1 MSEKHKSKYKKP
13 ENKKATHRKDMKDYT
28 MDDKTGSLNPK
39 STGDKQ
45 LNVLRKTDKP
55 IQDDGKLY
63 PKYNADDRLY
73 KDIEDGDYDPKLAAK
88 RLKKRQ
94 DADEK
99 LSKDQLKDKIENLT
113 REQKERLVREYI
125 RRKLV
130 PILLEQPD
138 KDKETDTADAE
149 AEEPATD
156 TATADTGA
164 DAATTDTAGATD
176 TGAATTDTA
185 GTTAPGAATTDT
197 TATADTGAATTDTA
211 GAEDDTAGAE
221 DTSTD
226 ATTKDEPAGDDAE
239 TKDSEEKVSPETKET
254 IDLDRFIKYLEKQD
268 GMIAKIK
275 VLIKVMNIA
284 LNDTDPADKINFFK
298 MLRSTAIKKLGSL
311 DAEKNSNK

>member
-1 MSEKHKSKYKKP
+1 MAEKHKSKYKKP
-13 ENKKATHRKDMKDYT
+13 ENKKATHRKDIKDYT
-28 MDDKTGSLNPK
+28 MDDKNGSLNPK

-55 IQDDGKLY
+55 IQDNGKLY

-73 KDIEDGDYDPKLAAK
+73 KDIEDGEYDPKLAAK

-138 KDKETDTADAE
+138 KAKETDTTDAE
-149 AEEPATD
+149 AEAPDTSTAG
-156 TATADTGA
+156 TAT
-164 DAATTDTAGATD
+164 ATTDTAGAAD
-176 TGAATTDTA
+176 TGAAATDTA
-185 GTTAPGAATTDT
+185 GIASTDTTTPTTSPATADPGAAT
-197 TATADTGAATTDTA
+197 ADPGAATTDTA

-221 DTSTD
+221 TD
-226 ATTKDEPAGDDAE
+226 AKTTDDADSE
-239 TKDSEEKVSPETKET
+239 TKDAEDKVSPETKET
-254 IDLDRFIKYLEKQD
+254 IDLDRFVKYLEKQD

-275 VLIKVMNIA
+275 VLIKVLNLA

-298 MLRSTAIKKLGSL
+298 MLRSTSIKKLGSL

>member
-1 MSEKHKSKYKKP
+1 MAEKHKSKYKKP
-13 ENKKATHRKDMKDYT
+13 ENKKATHRKDIKDYT
-28 MDDKTGSLNPK
+28 MDDKNGSLNPK

-138 KDKETDTADAE
+138 KDKEEEAPADAPEPDAAPSDTDAPAPGDTAPSD
-149 AEEPATD
+149 
-156 TATADTGA
+156 
-164 DAATTDTAGATD
+164 AGATPPSD
-176 TGAATTDTA
+176 AGATPPSDASAPTPEAPTPSDASVPAPEPPADSATSA
-185 GTTAPGAATTDT
+185 EP
-197 TATADTGAATTDTA
+197 ADT
-211 GAEDDTAGAE
+211 
-221 DTSTD
+221 
-226 ATTKDEPAGDDAE
+226 
-239 TKDSEEKVSPETKET
+239 EEKPKSSADNISPETKET

-275 VLIKVMNIA
+275 VLIKVMNLA

-311 DAEKNSNK
+311 DAEKHSKK